1 MWRVFCLELRVAFR
15 HGADIAGPLWFF
27 LMVITLFPLSV
38 GPQPQLLARIAPGI
52 IQVAALLASL
62 LALERLFRDD
72 LQDGSLEAADAAAGA
87 AAGGG
92 AGEGAGPL
100 GR

>member
-52 IQVAALLASL
+52 IQVAALLRCWRWSGCFATTC
-62 LALERLFRDD
+62 RT
-72 LQDGSLEAADAAAGA
+72 AAWSS
-87 AAGGG
+87 
-92 AGEGAGPL
+92 
-100 GR
+100 

>member
-27 LMVITLFPLSV
+27 LMVITLFPLSI

-52 IQVAALLASL
+52 IQVGGAAGLA
-62 LALERLFRDD
+62 AGAGAAVPRRPAGR
-72 LQDGSLEAADAAAGA
+72 QPGAADAAAAA

-92 AGEGAGPL
+92 AGEGCWPT

>member
-52 IQVAALLASL
+52 IQWRRCWPRCWRWSGCFATTCRTAAWS
-62 LALERLFRDD
+62 
-72 LQDGSLEAADAAAGA
+72 S
-87 AAGGG
+87 
-92 AGEGAGPL
+92 
-100 GR
+100 

>member
-52 IQVAALLASL
+52 I
-62 LALERLFRDD
+62 
-72 LQDGSLEAADAAAGA
+72 
-87 AAGGG
+87 
-92 AGEGAGPL
+92 
-100 GR
+100 